1 MNRRTFVVATSSAA
15 TVALAGCSGG
25 GGADTSSPEAV
36 VESYYDVVASDTEA
50 ARDLF
55 HSESPSLQRE
65 ANANASD
72 VDVSYDNVE
81 VTLVSENLSESEL
94 REKFPVRFRS
104 SGGSLVFSDDLKATV
119 IEENAIVEASYEFS
133 GEGISGTRQLTAEWL
148 TTTEDGDWQIVI
160 AGTTSEN

>member
-1 MNRRTFVVATSSAA
+1 MVATSSAA

-65 ANANASD
+65 PNVNASE

-94 REKFPVRFRS
+94 REEFPVRFRR
-104 SGGSLVFSDDLKATV
+104 SGGSAAFSDELKTAV
-119 IEENAIVEASYEFS
+119 IEENAIVEASYKVS
-133 GEGISGTRQLTAEWL
+133 GEQGTRQLTTKWL
-148 TTTEDGDWQIVI
+148 TTTEDGDWQIAI
-160 AGTTSEN
+160 ADTTSEN